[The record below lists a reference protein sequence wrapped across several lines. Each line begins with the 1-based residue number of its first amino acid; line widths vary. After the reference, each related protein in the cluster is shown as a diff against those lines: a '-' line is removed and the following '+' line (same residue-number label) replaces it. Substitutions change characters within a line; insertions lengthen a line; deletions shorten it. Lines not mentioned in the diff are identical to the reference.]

1 MIEIRMSRG
10 YSAWIDDED
19 EELVRQYKWRP
30 LVQGHTTYAIARLPR
45 KNGKQ
50 RSMYMHRLIT
60 HAKPGERVLHTDRDG
75 LNNTRQNLHVQV
87 ARGAP
92 PRHSASSPAAD

>member
-30 LVQGHTTYAIARLPR
+30 LVQGHTTYAVARLPR
-45 KNGKQ
+45 KGGKQ
-50 RSMYMHRLIT
+50 RSLYMHRLIT
-60 HAKPGERVLHTDRDG
+60 NAKPGERVLHTDRDG
-75 LNNTRQNLHVQV
+75 LMNTRKNLHVQA
-87 ARGAP
+87 ARGATSQ
-92 PRHSASSPAAD
+92 HSASSPTAN